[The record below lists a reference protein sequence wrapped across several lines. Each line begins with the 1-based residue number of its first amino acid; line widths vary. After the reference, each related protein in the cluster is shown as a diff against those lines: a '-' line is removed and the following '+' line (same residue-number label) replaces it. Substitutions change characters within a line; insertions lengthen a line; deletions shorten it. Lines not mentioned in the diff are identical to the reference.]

1 MRIVVDILEQ
11 ALAGLSAGRV
21 LDLATGEGGFVEL
34 LVDRLE
40 SYDQIFGIDSDGPA
54 VESARGELAQGGI
67 HFVQMDGGRLGFAD
81 DCFDTVTVSASL
93 HHLADVRLVLTEV
106 RRVLRPGGRFVL
118 AEMHRDGRTAAQ
130 RTVIAMHHWIADVA
144 TALGGVHNHT
154 FARQELVGFAE
165 GLGLRN
171 AVCYDEA
178 GVGPDGAEPDP
189 MEESLVQ
196 DLDSVIER
204 TLRRAEE
211 ASSYESLRRRGE
223 ALQRRLQKTGA
234 EAEPVVVIAGEMEL
248 EGDQDT
254 RVAGRRG

>member
-1 MRIVVDILEQ
+1 MANILEQ

-34 LVDRLE
+34 LVETLQ
-40 SYDQIFGIDSDGPA
+40 SYEQILGVDSDGLA
-54 VESARGELAQGGI
+54 VEAARGNLDYKGI
-67 HFVQMDGGRLGFAD
+67 QFVQMDGGRLGFAD
-81 DCFDTVTVSASL
+81 GCFDTVSVSASL
-93 HHLADVRLVLTEV
+93 HHLADVPPVLAEV

-165 GLGLRN
+165 GLGLRHV
-171 AVCYDEA
+171 ACYDDD
-178 GVGPDGAEPDP
+178 GVGPGGTEPDAT
-189 MEESLVQ
+189 EETLVQ
-196 DLDSVIER
+196 ELDGVIER

-211 ASSYESLRRRGE
+211 ASNYESLRRRGE
-223 ALQRRLQKTGA
+223 ALKWRLQKTGA
-234 EAEPVVVIAGEMEL
+234 EAEPVVVVVGEMEL
-248 EGDQDT
+248 
-254 RVAGRRG
+254 